1 MSATYLHVFPILRI
15 GGVLSLLPLYA
26 YMARRGTTSNFTFSD
41 VLKFNFEP
49 RQTDTKI
56 LIGFVLEH

>member
-1 MSATYLHVFPILRI
+1 MSATYLHVFPMLRI
-15 GGVLSLLPLYA
+15 CGVLHLLTLYA

-49 RQTDTKI
+49 RQTGTKI
-56 LIGFVLEH
+56 LISFALEH